1 VACWQK
7 SELAALFDIDSQLR
21 LVYSSFVSKSITL
34 RQLFLALLLFL
45 VNLMTATPDSPSP
58 NPLPLSENLPMNNAA
73 LRVVWD
79 SQALLSGQREVF
91 IQHGSECYRLILT
104 KSGKL
109 ILQK

>member
-1 VACWQK
+1 
-7 SELAALFDIDSQLR
+7 
-21 LVYSSFVSKSITL
+21 
-34 RQLFLALLLFL
+34 
-45 VNLMTATPDSPSP
+45 MTETPDSSKP
-58 NPLPLSENLPMNNAA
+58 NHFPLPESLSLSNSTP
-73 LRVVWD
+73 RVVWD

>member
-1 VACWQK
+1 MSGLLAK

-21 LVYSSFVSKSITL
+21 LGYALFYSKSIA
-34 RQLFLALLLFL
+34 RCQIFLALLIFL
-45 VNLMTATPDSPSP
+45 VNFMTSTPDSSP
-58 NPLPLSENLPMNNAA
+58 NPLPLSENLYTSNSAA
-73 LRVVWD
+73 RVVWD

-91 IQHGSECYRLILT
+91 IQHGPECYRLILT